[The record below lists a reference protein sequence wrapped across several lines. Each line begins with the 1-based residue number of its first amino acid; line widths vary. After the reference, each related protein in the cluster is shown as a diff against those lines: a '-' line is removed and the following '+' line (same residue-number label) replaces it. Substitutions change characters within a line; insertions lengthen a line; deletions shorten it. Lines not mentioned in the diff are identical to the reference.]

1 MPIPGARYR
10 EVDREMNRVGSSD
23 RINSLNQLEI
33 LFPDLLEWAQNA
45 LSGRGELGILG
56 RIADLWDRRRFASAL
71 WIESADGAS
80 FEFWLRN
87 FYSMLLD
94 NAIDP
99 ACVEIHDSS
108 ICPCGHTLAQ
118 HSEDD
123 YMAPSG
129 VSRAW
134 HLYTSSHGLD
144 SDIRAYR
151 VQAVAEHPLLL
162 DCVIEAAYG
171 WRGPA
176 SRRAAAWRV
185 LQAIDWREPLIDA
198 LGQFFRVGPAAIR
211 ALRQW
216 RPSLRPHWIT
226 YPTVR
231 RAANMLVGLH
241 HETGMELDARA
252 FWRWLPVAHV
262 ITRCTGVRV
271 EYVMRSEC
279 LDGIDRLLCD
289 KPVQRQKLL
298 RKLRQA
304 IRWLRCERGCHGG
317 LPRLDRLFMAIGVPP
332 SPEFNLDYCF
342 ALPGGWMAARLDCA
356 EAIRA
361 EGRVM
366 RHCIRRYTNEVEQ
379 GEAQAY
385 SLRSKEGHE
394 RATLVTR
401 PCIGMEYNDEVDV
414 TVAGKENDSM
424 SLDALE
430 AMVAL
435 LRIVSPKGARMR
447 I

>member
-1 MPIPGARYR
+1 MK
-10 EVDREMNRVGSSD
+10 
-23 RINSLNQLEI
+23 RIGNFDPVAALNQTEI
-33 LFPDLLEWAQNA
+33 LFEDLLEWAQNA

-71 WIESADGAS
+71 WIESVDGAS

-94 NAIDP
+94 NGIDP
-99 ACVEIHDSS
+99 SCVEIHGCS
-108 ICPCGHTLAQ
+108 ICPCGHPLA
-118 HSEDD
+118 HHDEHA

-134 HLYTSSHGLD
+134 HLYTTSRLLD
-144 SDIRAYR
+144 ADICTYR
-151 VQAVAEHPLLL
+151 VQAVAQHPLLL

-171 WRGPA
+171 WRGPT
-176 SRRAAAWRV
+176 SRRVAAWRV

-198 LGQFFRVGPAAIR
+198 LCQFFRMGPAAIR

-216 RPSLRPHWIT
+216 RPSSRQHWIT
-226 YPTVR
+226 YSTVR

-241 HETGMELDARA
+241 HETMMELDARA
-252 FWRWLPVAHV
+252 FWRWLAVAHV
-262 ITRCTGVRV
+262 IMRCTGVRV

-279 LDGIDRLLCD
+279 LDGIERLLSD
-289 KPVQRQKLL
+289 KPVQRQNLL

-332 SPEFNLDYCF
+332 PPKITLDYCL
-342 ALPGGWMAARLDCA
+342 ALPGGWMAAPLDCA
-356 EAIRA
+356 EAIRE
-361 EGRVM
+361 EGSAM

-379 GEAQAY
+379 GDAQAY
-385 SLRSKEGHE
+385 SLRSGEGYE

-401 PCIGMEYNDEVDV
+401 PCIGLEYNDEVDV
-414 TVAGKENDSM
+414 TVAGKGNDSM
-424 SLDALE
+424 PLDALE

-435 LRIVSPKGARMR
+435 LRIVSPKGARIR